1 MARTL
6 PSQPEVNIGLVGHVD
21 HGKTTL
27 TQALSGVW
35 TDTHSEERRR
45 GISIKLGYADTAF
58 YKTDSGQ
65 YYATGRRPEGGKD
78 VDSELQRVV
87 SFVDAPGHET
97 LMAIM
102 ITGASIMD
110 GAMLMVAA
118 NETCPQP
125 QTREHLMAL
134 EIAGIKNIVIVQNKI
149 DLVTKDRAMESYKEI
164 NEFLK
169 GTIAQNAPIIPV
181 SAHHDVNLDVLIEA
195 IEQTIP
201 TPNRQDDERAVMHIA
216 RSFDVNR
223 PGTRPAK
230 LTGGVIGGSIVEGAF
245 KEGDEIIIGPG
256 RKIEQG
262 NKTRWEPIETTIT
275 SMQGGVL
282 AGISR
287 VLAGEPFFLNSFK
300 NIANDG
306 REGYIALAGRREGD
320 KIIVLDLE
328 RFGGEILCAR
338 DSYLCSKGQVSIDA
352 ATTFTRGQMGLRLFL
367 SNQNTIFMQKL
378 SGTGLACISGN
389 GTVIRQ
395 DLEEGQ
401 EMVVDARAVCAF
413 SKTIGY
419 QLRLMSSPLAALFGG
434 EGLFFARLSG
444 PGTFYLQSLP
454 AARQDGGL
462 RDEGEVAV

>member
-78 VDSELQRVV
+78 IDSELQRVV

-149 DLVTKDRAMESYKEI
+149 DLVTKERAMESYNEI
-164 NEFLK
+164 KEFLE
-169 GTIAQNAPIIPV
+169 GTIAQNAPVIPV
-181 SAHHDVNLDVLIEA
+181 SAHHDVNLDILIEA

-201 TPNRQDDERAVMHIA
+201 TPNRQEDERAVMHIA

-245 KEGDEIIIGPG
+245 REGDEIIIGPG

-275 SMQGGVL
+275 SMQGGGGKRDVMMAGGLCGLGTLLDPSITTADNLSGQVL
-282 AGISR
+282 AKKGELPTIRTECSIS
-287 VLAGEPFFLNSFK
+287 VELMETMVSGDGEG
-300 NIANDG
+300 A
-306 REGYIALAGRREGD
+306 D
-320 KIIVLDLE
+320 KIYPLRNNEMLMVNVATSTSV
-328 RFGGEILCAR
+328 GVVKGAR
-338 DSYLCSKGQVSIDA
+338 KVKLHSTYDFPSVQMKANVSHS
-352 ATTFTRGQMGLRLFL
+352 Q
-367 SNQNTIFMQKL
+367 
-378 SGTGLACISGN
+378 
-389 GTVIRQ
+389 
-395 DLEEGQ
+395 EEW
-401 EMVVDARAVCAF
+401 AH
-413 SKTIGY
+413 
-419 QLRLMSSPLAALFGG
+419 
-434 EGLFFARLSG
+434 
-444 PGTFYLQSLP
+444 
-454 AARQDGGL
+454 DG
-462 RDEGEVAV
+462 D

>member
-78 VDSELQRVV
+78 IDSELQRVV

-149 DLVTKDRAMESYKEI
+149 DLVTKERAMESYKEI
-164 NEFLK
+164 KEFLE
-169 GTIAQNAPIIPV
+169 GTIAQNAPVIPV
-181 SAHHDVNLDVLIEA
+181 SAHHDVNLDILIEA

-201 TPNRQDDERAVMHIA
+201 TPNRQEDERAVMHIA

-245 KEGDEIIIGPG
+245 REGDEIIIGPG
-256 RKIEQG
+256 SKIERG
-262 NKTRWEPIETTIT
+262 NKTRWEPSETTIT
-275 SMQGGVL
+275 SMQGGGGKRDVMMAGGLCGLGTLLDPSITTADNLSGQVL
-282 AGISR
+282 AKK
-287 VLAGEPFFLNSFK
+287 GELPTIRTECSITVELMDTMVSG
-300 NIANDG
+300 DG
-306 REGYIALAGRREGD
+306 EGAD
-320 KIIVLDLE
+320 KIYPLRNNEMLMVNVATSTSV
-328 RFGGEILCAR
+328 GVV
-338 DSYLCSKGQVSIDA
+338 KGA
-352 ATTFTRGQMGLRLFL
+352 EKGKATLHLRLP
-367 SNQNTIFMQKL
+367 IC
-378 SGTGLACISGN
+378 A
-389 GTVIRQ
+389 
-395 DLEEGQ
+395 DEGQ
-401 EMVVDARAVCAF
+401 RVSLSRRVGARWRLIGHG
-413 SKTIGY
+413 TI
-419 QLRLMSSPLAALFGG
+419 Q
-434 EGLFFARLSG
+434 
-444 PGTFYLQSLP
+444 
-454 AARQDGGL
+454 
-462 RDEGEVAV
+462 

>member
-78 VDSELQRVV
+78 IDSELQRVV

-149 DLVTKDRAMESYKEI
+149 DLVTKERAMESYNEI
-164 NEFLK
+164 KEFLE
-169 GTIAQNAPIIPV
+169 GTIAQNAPVIPV
-181 SAHHDVNLDVLIEA
+181 SAHHDVNLDILIEA

-201 TPNRQDDERAVMHIA
+201 TPNRQEDERAVMHIA

-245 KEGDEIIIGPG
+245 REGDEIIIGPG

-275 SMQGGVL
+275 SMQGGGGKRDVMMAGGLCGLGTLLDPSITTADNLSGQVL
-282 AGISR
+282 AKKGELPTIRTECSIS
-287 VLAGEPFFLNSFK
+287 VELMETMVSGDGEG
-300 NIANDG
+300 A
-306 REGYIALAGRREGD
+306 D
-320 KIIVLDLE
+320 KIYPLRNNEMLMVNVATSTSV
-328 RFGGEILCAR
+328 GVV
-338 DSYLCSKGQVSIDA
+338 KGA
-352 ATTFTRGQMGLRLFL
+352 EKGKATLHLRLP
-367 SNQNTIFMQKL
+367 IC
-378 SGTGLACISGN
+378 A
-389 GTVIRQ
+389 
-395 DLEEGQ
+395 DEGQ
-401 EMVVDARAVCAF
+401 RVSLSRRVGARWRLIAHG
-413 SKTIGY
+413 TI
-419 QLRLMSSPLAALFGG
+419 Q
-434 EGLFFARLSG
+434 
-444 PGTFYLQSLP
+444 
-454 AARQDGGL
+454 
-462 RDEGEVAV
+462 

>member
-58 YKTDSGQ
+58 YKTETGQ

-118 NETCPQP
+118 NETCPQQ

-149 DLVTKDRAMESYKEI
+149 DLVTKERAMESYKEI
-164 NEFLK
+164 KDFLE
-169 GTIAQNAPIIPV
+169 GTIAHNAPVIPV
-181 SAHHDVNLDVLIEA
+181 SAHHYVNLDILIEA

-201 TPNRQDDERAVMHIA
+201 TPDRQEDERAVMHIA

-230 LTGGVIGGSIVEGAF
+230 LTGGVIGGSIVEGTF
-245 KEGDEIIIGPG
+245 REGDEIIIGPG

-275 SMQGGVL
+275 SMQGGGGKRDIMMAGGLCGLGTLLDPSITTADNLSGQVL
-282 AGISR
+282 AKKGELPTIRTECSIS
-287 VLAGEPFFLNSFK
+287 VELMAAMVSGDGEG
-300 NIANDG
+300 A
-306 REGYIALAGRREGD
+306 D
-320 KIIVLDLE
+320 KIYPLRNNEMLMVNVATSTSV
-328 RFGGEILCAR
+328 GVV
-338 DSYLCSKGQVSIDA
+338 KGA
-352 ATTFTRGQMGLRLFL
+352 EKGKATLHLRLP
-367 SNQNTIFMQKL
+367 IC
-378 SGTGLACISGN
+378 A
-389 GTVIRQ
+389 
-395 DLEEGQ
+395 DEGQ
-401 EMVVDARAVCAF
+401 RVSLSRRVGARWRLIGHG
-413 SKTIGY
+413 TI
-419 QLRLMSSPLAALFGG
+419 Q
-434 EGLFFARLSG
+434 
-444 PGTFYLQSLP
+444 
-454 AARQDGGL
+454 
-462 RDEGEVAV
+462 

>member
-65 YYATGRRPEGGKD
+65 FYATGRRPEGGKD

-149 DLVTKDRAMESYKEI
+149 DLVTKERAMESYKEI
-164 NEFLK
+164 KDFLE
-169 GTIAQNAPIIPV
+169 GTIAHNAPVIPV
-181 SAHHDVNLDVLIEA
+181 SAHHDVNLDILIEA

-201 TPNRQDDERAVMHIA
+201 TPDRQEDERAVMHIA

-230 LTGGVIGGSIVEGAF
+230 LTGGVIGGSIVEGTF
-245 KEGDEIIIGPG
+245 REGDEIIIGPG

-275 SMQGGVL
+275 SMQGGGGKRDVMMAGGLCGLGTLLDPSITTADNLSGQVL
-282 AGISR
+282 AKKGELPTIRTECSIS
-287 VLAGEPFFLNSFK
+287 VELMAAMVSGDGEG
-300 NIANDG
+300 A
-306 REGYIALAGRREGD
+306 D
-320 KIIVLDLE
+320 KIYPLRNNEMLMVNVATSTSV
-328 RFGGEILCAR
+328 GVV
-338 DSYLCSKGQVSIDA
+338 KGA
-352 ATTFTRGQMGLRLFL
+352 EKGKATLHLRLP
-367 SNQNTIFMQKL
+367 IC
-378 SGTGLACISGN
+378 A
-389 GTVIRQ
+389 
-395 DLEEGQ
+395 DEGQ
-401 EMVVDARAVCAF
+401 RVSLSRRVGARWRLIGHG
-413 SKTIGY
+413 TI
-419 QLRLMSSPLAALFGG
+419 Q
-434 EGLFFARLSG
+434 
-444 PGTFYLQSLP
+444 
-454 AARQDGGL
+454 
-462 RDEGEVAV
+462 

>member
-78 VDSELQRVV
+78 IDSELQRVV

-149 DLVTKDRAMESYKEI
+149 DLVTKERAMESYNEI
-164 NEFLK
+164 KEFLE
-169 GTIAQNAPIIPV
+169 GTIAQNAPVIPV
-181 SAHHDVNLDVLIEA
+181 SAHHDVNLDILIEA

-201 TPNRQDDERAVMHIA
+201 TPNRQEEQRAVMHIA

-245 KEGDEIIIGPG
+245 REGDEIIIGPG

-275 SMQGGVL
+275 SMQGGGGKRDVMMAGGLCGLGTLLDPSITTADNLSGQVL
-282 AGISR
+282 AKKGELPTIRTECSIS
-287 VLAGEPFFLNSFK
+287 VELMETMVSGDGEG
-300 NIANDG
+300 A
-306 REGYIALAGRREGD
+306 D
-320 KIIVLDLE
+320 KIYPLRNNEMLMVNVATSTSV
-328 RFGGEILCAR
+328 GVV
-338 DSYLCSKGQVSIDA
+338 KGA
-352 ATTFTRGQMGLRLFL
+352 EKGKATLHLRLP
-367 SNQNTIFMQKL
+367 IC
-378 SGTGLACISGN
+378 A
-389 GTVIRQ
+389 
-395 DLEEGQ
+395 DEGQ
-401 EMVVDARAVCAF
+401 RVSLSRRVGARWRLIGHG
-413 SKTIGY
+413 TI
-419 QLRLMSSPLAALFGG
+419 Q
-434 EGLFFARLSG
+434 
-444 PGTFYLQSLP
+444 
-454 AARQDGGL
+454 
-462 RDEGEVAV
+462 